1 MKYILLIIVIIWFV
15 KHFIVYPVK
24 VGKAHLTVFFGIP
37 GAGKTTVAAYMAR
50 AYNKK
55 KIPVFSNVAIKNT
68 YQIDAQKD
76 IGNFKMSDKPSLLIL
91 DEAAC
96 EFNNRNYK
104 SMPMSVIRYLK
115 YHRHFKQEVL
125 VFSQSYDDF
134 DITIRRLAYNLFLL
148 KRSKI
153 PFCVKLIP
161 IRRSIGINDQTKKPD
176 DEYSLTP
183 WWLGWLYNRR
193 IFAPLVWNDFNSWEQ
208 YDLPVKSFE
217 KYPAEIFDKKKEPKK
232 SKVKEFL
239 KLYFGKVKTNMKGV
253 KLKKKIG
260 SLSTNNDKNFMR
272 FCVTKFER
280 WWYNWECMI
289 RT

>member
-1 MKYILLIIVIIWFV
+1 MKIVIIAIVIIYFV

-68 YQIDAQKD
+68 YKIDPKEL
-76 IGNFKMSDKPSLLIL
+76 GTFKMTNKPSLLII
-91 DEAAC
+91 DEASI
-96 EFNNRNYK
+96 EWNNRQYK
-104 SMPMSVIRYLK
+104 SMPMNVIRYLK
-115 YHRHFKQEVL
+115 YHRHFHQEVL
-125 VFSQSYDDF
+125 VFSQSYEDF
-134 DITIRRLAYNLFLL
+134 DVTVRRLAYNLFLL

-153 PFCVKLIP
+153 PFCIKMIP
-161 IRRSIGINDQTKKPD
+161 IKRSISINDQTKKPD
-176 DEYSLTP
+176 DEYSLYP

-208 YDLPVKSFE
+208 YELPLRYME
-217 KYPAEIFDKKKEPKK
+217 KYPDEIFRKEKKQ

-239 KLYFGKVKTNMKGV
+239 KLWIGKIKTNMKGV
-253 KLKKKIG
+253 RLKKK
-260 SLSTNNDKNFMR
+260 R
-272 FCVTKFER
+272 
-280 WWYNWECMI
+280 
-289 RT
+289 